1 MSMVD
6 HKLEPKAVRRIEV
19 ITGPGGRR
27 RFEDDEKARII
38 EEALVPGAVVS
49 AVARRNGLTPQQLFT
64 WLRQARRR
72 TEVGRAEP
80 ASFVPAVVES
90 AVPAKP
96 VRRSR
101 TRKRLRA
108 SARDSGMIE
117 VEAGGV
123 TVRIARGADV
133 RAVAA
138 VMAALKAAR

>member
-1 MSMVD
+1 MSMLD
-6 HKLEPKAVRRIEV
+6 HKLEPKTVRRVEV

-27 RFEDDEKARII
+27 RFADDEKARII

-49 AVARRNGLTPQQLFT
+49 AVARQNGLTPQQLFT
-64 WLRQARRR
+64 WLRQVRRR
-72 TEVGRAEP
+72 TGTERTEP
-80 ASFVPAVVES
+80 ASFVPAVVER
-90 AVPAKP
+90 AVPAEP
-96 VRRSR
+96 VWRSR
-101 TRKRLRA
+101 SRKRERA
-108 SARDSGMIE
+108 SARYTGMIE

>member
-27 RFEDDEKARII
+27 RFAEDEKARII
-38 EEALVPGAVVS
+38 EEALMPGAVVS
-49 AVARRNGLTPQQLFT
+49 AVARQSGLTPQQLFT

-72 TEVGRAEP
+72 TGPGRAEP
-80 ASFVPAVVES
+80 ASFVPAVVER

-96 VRRSR
+96 VRRP
-101 TRKRLRA
+101 RKRSRA
-108 SARDSGMIE
+108 SGGDAGTIE
-117 VEAGGV
+117 VKAGGL
-123 TVRIARGADV
+123 TVCIARGADV

>member
-1 MSMVD
+1 MLD

-19 ITGPGGRR
+19 ITGPAGRR
-27 RFEDDEKARII
+27 RFADDEKTRII

-49 AVARRNGLTPQQLFT
+49 AVARQNGLTPQQLFT
-64 WLRQARRR
+64 WLRQARKR
-72 TEVGRAEP
+72 TEAARAEP

-101 TRKRLRA
+101 SRKPVRSPGGDA
-108 SARDSGMIE
+108 GTIE
-117 VEAGGV
+117 VKSGGL

-133 RAVAA
+133 KAVAA

>member
-1 MSMVD
+1 MSMLD

-19 ITGPGGRR
+19 ITGPGSRR
-27 RFEDDEKARII
+27 RFSDDEKARII
-38 EEALVPGAVVS
+38 EEALMPGAVVS

-72 TEVGRAEP
+72 AGSGRAEP
-80 ASFVPAVVES
+80 ACFVPAVVER

-101 TRKRLRA
+101 KRSRA
-108 SARDSGMIE
+108 SGGDAGTIE
-117 VEAGGV
+117 VKAGGV

>member
-1 MSMVD
+1 MSMLD

-27 RFEDDEKARII
+27 RFSDDEKARII
-38 EEALVPGAVVS
+38 EEALMPGAVVS
-49 AVARRNGLTPQQLFT
+49 AVARQNGLTPQQLFT

-72 TEVGRAEP
+72 TGSGRAEP
-80 ASFVPAVVES
+80 ASFVPAVVER

-96 VRRSR
+96 VRR
-101 TRKRLRA
+101 TRKRSRA
-108 SARDSGMIE
+108 SGGDAGTIE
-117 VEAGGV
+117 VKAGGV

-138 VMAALKAAR
+138 VMAALRAAR